1 VAIAADR
8 LTFGYSPQGAPVVD
22 DLSYEFDRGAV
33 TAVTGPSGCGKSTM
47 LYILALMLHPT
58 SGLVRYDGDPVSQLS
73 DSQRSRLRAQ
83 TVGFV
88 FQDAVLDPSRTVLDN
103 VVEGALYA
111 GLDHEAARARAL
123 GLMHEFG
130 VDHRADHRPGEV
142 SGGQAQRVAIC
153 RALLKRPRILLAD
166 EPTGNL
172 DPTSSLVVWDALTVA
187 AAQGAT
193 VIVATHDPSLAAQ
206 SDVVLRLGESRDH

>member
-1 VAIAADR
+1 MAIAADG
-8 LTFGYSPQGAPVVD
+8 LTFGYGQHGTPVVD
-22 DLSYEFDRGAV
+22 YLSYEFARGAV

-58 SGLVRYDGDPVSQLS
+58 SGVVLYDGVAVSDRN

-83 TVGFV
+83 YVGFV

-103 VVEGALYA
+103 VVEGGLYA
-111 GLDHEAARARAL
+111 GLARKESRNRART
-123 GLMHEFG
+123 LMSEFG
-130 VDHRADHRPGEV
+130 VEHRATHRPGEV

-153 RALLKRPRILLAD
+153 RALLKRPQLLLAD

-172 DPTSSLVVWDALTVA
+172 DPASSLVVWKALTRA
-187 AAQGAT
+187 AGEGST
-193 VIVATHDPSLAAQ
+193 VVIATHDPTLADRA
-206 SDVVLRLGESRDH
+206 DVVLRLGQT